1 MPPSSSIM
9 LPGRMSTP
17 LIFMDRLPDELDGK
31 SRATGPLAGPADWT
45 AP

>member
-1 MPPSSSIM
+1 MM

-17 LIFMDRLPDELDGK
+17 LIFMD
-31 SRATGPLAGPADWT
+31 PLSAVENVKEQI